1 MDVCAL
7 NRPFDELIDFRAKM
21 EAQAVIFIIRRII
34 DGAYILCKSDIIE
47 YELSQIPMLEKKFM
61 VKKLVELSKETIE
74 LNERVTK
81 KAKNIET
88 FGIKSYDALH
98 LAAAI
103 SGKCDCF
110 ISTDDRLLK
119 KAKKNIKGIIVF
131 NPLEFYIYEALN

>member
-1 MDVCAL
+1 MRCAPASL
-7 NRPFDELIDFRAKM
+7 EKDRRFTAKNLRKRQYFQLELKLFACHLIPP
-21 EAQAVIFIIRRII
+21 
-34 DGAYILCKSDIIE
+34 
-47 YELSQIPMLEKKFM
+47 ELSQIPMLEKKFM